1 MRVQDL
7 IYYLKLLEA
16 PESFA
21 LLEEQVA
28 SQVRR
33 IRSKSV
39 PRYIRELWVD
49 EAPRTLRYA
58 LFLRYYAA
66 FENQLK
72 MQCERC
78 ATDGNLALRL
88 SDLSGD
94 GTLDKVDKYLTKVA
108 NRAPLHEHPLWS
120 DLLAYAWIRNRIMH
134 DDGRI
139 ADHRNMPQYV
149 TRQLKR
155 KSVGFALSSGGV
167 VRLNRPFCRRAVRC
181 MARILYDVYSSSS
194 SKGLKTQ

>member
-7 IYYLKLLEA
+7 IYYMKLLEA

-21 LLEEQVA
+21 LLEDRVA
-28 SQVRR
+28 SEVAL

-66 FENQLK
+66 FESQLK
-72 MQCERC
+72 MQCERF
-78 ATDGNLALRL
+78 AIDENLALRL

-94 GTLDKVDKYLTKVA
+94 NTLDKVDKYLTKVA
-108 NRAPLHEHPLWS
+108 NRSPLHEHRLWT

-134 DDGRI
+134 DDGRV
-139 ADHRNMPQYV
+139 ADARNVPQYV
-149 TRQLKR
+149 KAMLKR
-155 KSVGFALSSGGV
+155 KAAGLALSSAGI

-181 MARILYDVYSSSS
+181 MARILYYVYVSSYR
-194 SKGLKTQ
+194 KITIR